1 MKVKIFLIAILI
13 TSLSLFAAG
22 CKKAAPPPA
31 QPVKADNTATQPAG
45 VAEADQSHVSYP
57 YNFTLTDQDGKSV
70 TLADYAGK
78 IIVLEWLNP
87 DCPFVQRHYAA
98 GTMIKLA
105 DKYRDQGVVWLAVNS
120 TKTYDAS
127 KNKAFHD
134 EHALPYPVLDDHL
147 GQVGRI
153 FGAKTTP
160 HMFILDKTGQI
171 AYQGAIDDDPGG
183 DKGVRATNYVQKT
196 IDELLA
202 GQKVSTPQVASYGCS
217 VKYAD

>member
-1 MKVKIFLIAILI
+1 MKTTILLI
-13 TSLSLFAAG
+13 TMFIVGPLLFAAG

-31 QPVKADNTATQPAG
+31 QPAKAENTETQPVE
-45 VAEADQSHVSYP
+45 VAETDQSQLSHP
-57 YNFTLTDQDGKSV
+57 YNFTLTDQDGNTV
-70 TLADYAGK
+70 TLSAYTGK

-98 GTMIKLA
+98 RTMINLA

-134 EHALPYPVLDDHL
+134 EHALTYPVLDDRL
-147 GQVGRI
+147 GQVGKT

-160 HMFILDKTGQI
+160 HLFILDKTGQI
-171 AYQGAIDDDPGG
+171 AYQGAIDDDPNG
-183 DKGVRATNYVQKT
+183 DKADRATNNVQKAL
-196 IDELLA
+196 DELLA
-202 GQKVSTPQVASYGCS
+202 GQKVSTPQTASYGCS